1 MGEFA
6 ENKEVGVLLGD
17 PKKAIKS
24 LSVPIAVA
32 LLLQQA
38 NMMVSTVWVT
48 GLGSGALAALGIVN
62 PFFCV
67 ILAIGNGLGIG
78 ASAALARN
86 IGMKRLTNAECVAAQ
101 GLTLMAIAAVFVT
114 PIMLITAEPVLAFAG
129 AGNSITH
136 SLEYARPLYSC
147 AFIIMMS
154 CMIPSLLR
162 GEGAAKRSMYTQVA
176 MAITNMVLD
185 PIFIYGMNMGVA
197 GAAWAMIVASLV
209 ATLMGLYWY
218 IRKTTFIKLR
228 IGDFRPR
235 ALYIKDIMSVG
246 LPQTMELSIMYLFN
260 MVYNFC
266 ILLIGSAGVLSAYM
280 IVWRII
286 YLVLIPAQAVGGA
299 MVSACSA
306 EFGMRRYDMV
316 KKAFTFSVRFSL
328 ISMAVLSVS
337 VMFLADPL
345 ASIFT
350 YAPDM
355 RLYHGDMVQIT
366 LILMPCVPLLSLV
379 FVGSSLLQ
387 AVKRSSVSM
396 WSSIIRNLALA
407 VSFILTTYLTGSLT
421 GLWIVL
427 SLVEVFGGLLMWY
440 LAHVVLKALNK
451 KDSPVPA

>member
-6 ENKEVGVLLGD
+6 ENKEIGVLLGD

-32 LLLQQA
+32 LLLQQV
-38 NMMVSTVWVT
+38 NLMVSTVWVT

-67 ILAIGNGLGIG
+67 ILAIGNGMGIG

-86 IGMKRLTNAECVAAQ
+86 IGMKRLANAECVAAQ
-101 GLTLMAIAAVFVT
+101 AITLMAIASVFVT
-114 PIMLITAEPVLAFAG
+114 PIMILTAEPVLSFAG
-129 AGNSITH
+129 AGTAIGH
-136 SLEYARPLYSC
+136 SMEYAIPLYSC
-147 AFIIMMS
+147 SFIIMMS

-162 GEGAAKRSMYTQVA
+162 GEGAAKRSMYTQIA
-176 MAITNMVLD
+176 MAVTNMILD
-185 PIFIYGMNMGVA
+185 PVFIYGLNMGVA
-197 GAAWAMIVASLV
+197 GAAWAMICASLV
-209 ATLMGLYWY
+209 ATVIGLYWY
-218 IRKTTFIKLR
+218 IGKKTFIKLKAR
-228 IGDFRPR
+228 DFVPK
-235 ALYIKDIMSVG
+235 APYIKDIMSVG
-246 LPQTMELSIMYLFN
+246 LPQTLELSIMYLFN

-266 ILLIGSAGVLSAYM
+266 ILLIGSPGVLSVYM

-306 EFGMRRYDMV
+306 EYGMRRYDMV
-316 KKAFTFSVRFSL
+316 SKAFSFSVRFSL
-328 ISMAVLSVS
+328 ISMTVLSLA
-337 VMFLADPL
+337 VMIFSDPL

-355 RLYHGDMVQIT
+355 QAYHGEMVRIT
-366 LILMPCVPLLSLV
+366 LIVMPCVPLLSLV

-396 WSSIIRNLALA
+396 WSSILRNVVLA
-407 VSFILTTYLTGSLT
+407 VSFILTTYLTASLT

-427 SLVEVFGGLLMWY
+427 SVVEILGGLLMWY
-440 LAHVVLKALNK
+440 LAHLVLKALNK
-451 KDSPVPA
+451 KDSPAVA